1 MDSLN
6 LSHSWSE
13 ISHVHNIR
21 AKEKYLGKYKNKKP
35 LNRGVSTAVN
45 IKEP

>member
-1 MDSLN
+1 MHTLN
-6 LSHSWSE
+6 LTDSWSE
-13 ISHVHNIR
+13 ISQVHKKT

-45 IKEP
+45 IKET

>member
-6 LSHSWSE
+6 LSHSCSE
-13 ISHVHNIR
+13 ISHVDKKR
-21 AKEKYLGKYKNKKP
+21 ARKSYLVKYKNKKP